1 MQWLGSLEPAGE
13 NGLPEIVLTAVEIAG
28 GVVDPA
34 AVVVDEAA
42 DVVGDPVVAA
52 DAVGTAD
59 RDTDR
64 RATDFHRF
72 ARIR

>member
-13 NGLPEIVLTAVEIAG
+13 NGLPEIVLTAVETAD
-28 GVVDPA
+28 GVEGRV
-34 AVVVDEAA
+34 VVVDEAA